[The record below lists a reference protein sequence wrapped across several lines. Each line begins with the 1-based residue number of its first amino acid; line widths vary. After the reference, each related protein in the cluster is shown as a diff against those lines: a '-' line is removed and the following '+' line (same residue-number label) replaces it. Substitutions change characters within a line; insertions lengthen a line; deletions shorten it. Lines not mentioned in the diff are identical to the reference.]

1 MGRQPLMP
9 NTENCSLEDLQIA
22 EKAAPTRR
30 GARRMNA
37 LRKIIEGWAHDVV
50 ADFTDITRQTLTNWI
65 RSFNQKGIDGLVDRP
80 RRGAPR
86 KISEE
91 QNQSYKDLI
100 KHPDKAGV
108 THWTGV
114 KFHGYLRNELG
125 HELGYSTVIRWLH
138 DQNFTL
144 NVPQPWPDRQ
154 DEQARQKFL
163 SFLRKWLTDEG
174 IELWYLDECGIE
186 GDPRP
191 RRRWVTKGE
200 KACIPYSGDH
210 IRMNVAGMIC
220 PRIGEFYALEFTHM
234 DADIFQ
240 VFLDHANSDIQTTR
254 PRNLLICDNASWHKR
269 KSLDWG
275 TFEPIFLPPY
285 SPDLNPIEKLWLL
298 IKAEW
303 FSDFYAKTP
312 DQLCERI
319 DKALCWAMDRQQKNR
334 RTCSIKE

>member
-1 MGRQPLMP
+1 MP

-37 LRKIIEGWAHDVV
+37 IRKIIEGWGHDAV
-50 ADFTDITRQTLTNWI
+50 ADFNDITRQTLTNWI
-65 RSFNQKGIDGLVDRP
+65 RSFNQKGIDGLVDQPRP
-80 RRGAPR
+80 GAPR
-86 KISEE
+86 KITVE
-91 QNQSYKDLI
+91 QSQVYKDLI
-100 KHPDKAGV
+100 QHPEKVEV

-125 HELGYSTVIRWLH
+125 QEIGYSTVIRWLH
-138 DQNFTL
+138 QQNFTL
-144 NVPQPWPDRQ
+144 NVPQPWPNRQ
-154 DEQARQKFL
+154 DEQQRQKFL
-163 SFLRKWLTDEG
+163 SFLRTWLADEG
-174 IELWYLDECGIE
+174 IDLWYLDESGIE

-200 KACIPYSGDH
+200 KARIPYSGDH

-220 PRIGEFYALEFTHM
+220 PRTGEFYALEFTHM

-240 VFLDHANSDIQTTR
+240 VFLDQANRDIQTTR
-254 PRNLLICDNASWHKR
+254 PRNLLICDNASWHKK

-275 TFEPIFLPPY
+275 AFEPIYLPPY
-285 SPDLNPIEKLWLL
+285 SPDYNPIERLWLI

-303 FSDFYAKTP
+303 FSDFYAKTQ
-312 DQLCERI
+312 DQLCDRI
-319 DKALCWAMDRQQKNR
+319 DKALCWVMDRQQNNM
-334 RTCSIKE
+334 RTCAIKE